1 MFQLQD
7 VVLQY
12 DRPEG
17 DLLTV
22 LDHINLHIAPGERW
36 AVIGPSGCGKSSML
50 HVLAG
55 LQTVTS
61 GSVQYQGA
69 AHTKPHG
76 EISVILQEY
85 GLFPW
90 KTVEQNVGL
99 PLELQKVPKKEI
111 KTRVN
116 EMLAQLKLSEHG
128 RKYPSEL
135 SGGQRQRVA
144 IARALIAQPKVLLMD
159 EPFSALD
166 ALTRETMQNIVLEL
180 CERQNLTLVMVTH
193 NIEEA
198 IFLGQKIAV
207 FSDNSGR
214 ISHIADN
221 GHSGEVSY
229 RGTEEFYR
237 HCSLLR
243 SWIGGGDNAETAG

>member
-1 MFQLQD
+1 MLELRD
-7 VVLQY
+7 AMLQY
-12 DRPEG
+12 EKPDG
-17 DLLTV
+17 GVQMV
-22 LDHINLHIAPGERW
+22 LDHINLKIEQGERW

-243 SWIGGGDNAETAG
+243 SWIGGGDNA

>member
-1 MFQLQD
+1 MLQLQD

-12 DRPEG
+12 NRPEG

-61 GSVQYQGA
+61 GSVQYQGV

-116 EMLAQLKLSEHG
+116 EMLAQLQLYEHG

-207 FSDNSGR
+207 FSDHSGR

-243 SWIGGGDNAETAG
+243 SWIGGGDNA

>member
-17 DLLTV
+17 DILTV
-22 LDHINLHIAPGERW
+22 LDHINLYIAPGERW

-243 SWIGGGDNAETAG
+243 SWIGGGDNAQTAG

>member
-17 DLLTV
+17 GILTV

-144 IARALIAQPKVLLMD
+144 IARALIAQPKALLMD

-243 SWIGGGDNAETAG
+243 SWIGGGDNA

>member
-1 MFQLQD
+1 MLQLQD
-7 VVLQY
+7 VFLQY

-17 DLLTV
+17 GMQTV
-22 LDHINLHIAPGERW
+22 LDHINLNIAQGERW

-50 HVLAG
+50 HLLAG
-55 LQTVTS
+55 LQTATS

-69 AHTKPHG
+69 ALTKPHE

-99 PLELQKVPKKEI
+99 PLVLKKVPKAEI
-111 KTRVN
+111 KERVQA
-116 EMLAQLKLSEHG
+116 LLTQLKLDEHS
-128 RKYPSEL
+128 KKFPSEL
-135 SGGQRQRVA
+135 SGGQRQRIA

-180 CERQNLTLVMVTH
+180 CEQQNLTLVLVTH

-207 FSDNSGR
+207 FSDNSGIIR
-214 ISHIADN
+214 HVADN
-221 GHSGEVSY
+221 SHSGEISY
-229 RGTEEFYR
+229 RGTEEFYQ
-237 HCSLLR
+237 HCSELR
-243 SWIGGGDNAETAG
+243 GWIGGGDNA

>member
-17 DLLTV
+17 DILTV

-116 EMLAQLKLSEHG
+116 EMLAQLQLSEHG

-135 SGGQRQRVA
+135 SGGQQQRVA

-198 IFLGQKIAV
+198 IFLGQRIAV

-243 SWIGGGDNAETAG
+243 SWIGGGDNA

>member
-1 MFQLQD
+1 MLQLQD

-12 DRPEG
+12 NRPEG

-55 LQTVTS
+55 LQSVTS

-90 KTVEQNVGL
+90 KTVAQNVAL

-111 KTRVN
+111 QARVN
-116 EMLAQLKLSEHG
+116 ELLVQMQLHEHS
-128 RKYPSEL
+128 KKFPSQL

-180 CERQNLTLVMVTH
+180 CEQQNLTLVLVTH

-221 GHSGEVSY
+221 SHSGEVSY
-229 RGTEEFYR
+229 RGSEEFYQ
-237 HCSLLR
+237 HCSSLR
-243 SWIGGGDNAETAG
+243 SWIGGNGNA

>member
-17 DLLTV
+17 DILTV

-207 FSDNSGR
+207 FSDHSGR

-221 GHSGEVSY
+221 SHSGEVSY

-243 SWIGGGDNAETAG
+243 SWIGGGDNA

>member
-17 DLLTV
+17 DILTV

-116 EMLAQLKLSEHG
+116 EMLAQLQLSEHG

-193 NIEEA
+193 NIEE
-198 IFLGQKIAV
+198 GK
-207 FSDNSGR
+207 R
-214 ISHIADN
+214 
-221 GHSGEVSY
+221 Y
-229 RGTEEFYR
+229 
-237 HCSLLR
+237 
-243 SWIGGGDNAETAG
+243 

>member
-1 MFQLQD
+1 MFDLKD
-7 VVLQY
+7 IVLTY
-12 DRPEG
+12 DRSEG
-17 DLLTV
+17 GTLTV
-22 LDHINLHIAPGERW
+22 LDHVNLHIAQGERW
-36 AVIGPSGCGKSSML
+36 AVIGPSGCGKSSLL

-55 LQTVTS
+55 LQRATS
-61 GSVQYQGA
+61 GEILYCGNR
-69 AHTKPHG
+69 HTKPND

-99 PLELQKVPKKEI
+99 PLVLQKESKVEI
-111 KTRVN
+111 QRRVN
-116 EMLAQLKLSEHG
+116 DLLVQLQLADHSK
-128 RKYPSEL
+128 KFPSQL

-166 ALTRETMQNIVLEL
+166 ALTRESMQNVVLNL
-180 CERQNLTLVMVTH
+180 CEQQHLTLVMVTH

-207 FSDNSGR
+207 FSDHTGVVR
-214 ISHIADN
+214 HVADN
-221 GHSGEVSY
+221 VHSGEAGY
-229 RGTEEFYR
+229 RGTVEFYQ
-237 HCSLLR
+237 HCSTLR
-243 SWIGGGDNAETAG
+243 SLIGGVGHEDE

>member
-17 DLLTV
+17 DILTV

-144 IARALIAQPKVLLMD
+144 IARALIAQPRVLLMD

-198 IFLGQKIAV
+198 IFLGQRIAV

-229 RGTEEFYR
+229 RGTEEFYW

-243 SWIGGGDNAETAG
+243 SWIGGGDNA

>member
-17 DLLTV
+17 DILTV

-116 EMLAQLKLSEHG
+116 KMLAQLKLSEHG

-207 FSDNSGR
+207 FSDHSGR

-221 GHSGEVSY
+221 AHSGEVSY

-243 SWIGGGDNAETAG
+243 SWIGGGDNA

>member
-1 MFQLQD
+1 MLELRD
-7 VVLQY
+7 TMLQY
-12 DRPEG
+12 EKPDG
-17 DLLTV
+17 GVQMV
-22 LDHINLHIAPGERW
+22 LDHINLKIEQGERW

-50 HVLAG
+50 HLLAG
-55 LQTVTS
+55 LQKPVS
-61 GSVQYQGA
+61 GDVLYQNQSLQ
-69 AHTKPHG
+69 KPHG

-90 KTVEQNVGL
+90 KTVEQNVAL
-99 PLELQKVPKKEI
+99 PLVLQKKSKVEI
-111 KTRVN
+111 KQRTA
-116 EMLAQLKLSEHG
+116 ELLKQLQLEEHAKKFPAQ
-128 RKYPSEL
+128 L

-180 CERQNLTLVMVTH
+180 CEQQNLTLVMVTH

-207 FSDNSGR
+207 FSDNSGKLR
-214 ISHIADN
+214 RVVENA
-221 GHSGEVSY
+221 HSGQLSY
-229 RGTEEFYR
+229 RVTEEFYQ
-237 HCSLLR
+237 HCNQLR
-243 SWIGGGDNAETAG
+243 SWIGGYHEE